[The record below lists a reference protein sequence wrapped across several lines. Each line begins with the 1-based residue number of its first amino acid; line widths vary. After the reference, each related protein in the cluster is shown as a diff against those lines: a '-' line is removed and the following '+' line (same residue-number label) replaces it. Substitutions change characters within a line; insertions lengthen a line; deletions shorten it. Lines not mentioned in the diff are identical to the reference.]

1 MTQHHDKQQQ
11 KDGERPDRN
20 TESTSAQAKPHS
32 EQTKD
37 ERRPRI
43 KPGTKRAL
51 QRASASA
58 EDRPRVL
65 FLNDA
70 QATLAHAWYRTSI

>member
-1 MTQHHDKQQQ
+1 MTQHNDEQQQ
-11 KDGERPDRN
+11 KDGERPNRS
-20 TESTSAQAKPHS
+20 TETTSAQAKPPS

-37 ERRPRI
+37 ERRSRV
-43 KPGTKRAL
+43 KPGTKRVL

-65 FLNDA
+65 SLNDEPNA
-70 QATLAHAWYRTSI
+70 LKRPHNGG

>member
-1 MTQHHDKQQQ
+1 MTQHNDKQQQ
-11 KDGERPDRN
+11 KDGERPHRN
-20 TESTSAQAKPHS
+20 TDPTSAQAKPHN

-37 ERRPRI
+37 ERRSRI
-43 KPGTKRAL
+43 KPGTKRVL

-65 FLNDA
+65 FLNDEPNA
-70 QATLAHAWYRTSI
+70 LKHPHNGG